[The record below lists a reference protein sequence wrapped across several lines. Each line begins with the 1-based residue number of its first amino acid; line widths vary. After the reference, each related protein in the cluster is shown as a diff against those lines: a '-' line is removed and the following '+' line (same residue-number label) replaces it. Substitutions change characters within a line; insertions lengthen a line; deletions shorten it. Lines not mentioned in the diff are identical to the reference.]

1 MEASGRRSPGC
12 EARGLTRPRFTR
24 TVRDDA
30 RYQLICAHAL
40 REMCRSAGWRTA
52 ELGGALNPGAE
63 RSVYRGEQMTMVSVA
78 AAAHSAPGA
87 AFSALPIALLLIPAL
102 SVGIRR

>member
-1 MEASGRRSPGC
+1 
-12 EARGLTRPRFTR
+12 
-24 TVRDDA
+24 
-30 RYQLICAHAL
+30 
-40 REMCRSAGWRTA
+40 MCLSAGWRTT
-52 ELGGALNPGAE
+52 ELAGALNLGAE
-63 RSVYRGEQMTMVSVA
+63 RSVYRGEHMTMVSVA